1 VTNENP
7 ATIELG
13 DALVS
18 AEQSKSRRKRLIA
31 QTAAGAMLGAVVIT
45 GAFTVLPGLFS
56 QDETVS
62 AGSGGLAVVPAAA
75 PASSAPAAPV
85 AVPAD
90 DEHPNAGPGISDKQE
105 KALDKY
111 FASGYDLNE
120 GKKLAKLWKMED
132 KELIQVKAIAGQ
144 KLLDG
149 EKLPV
154 KPGSPPVEQSDA
166 ETKQVEKF
174 FAEGYDFDDAAKL
187 AKLWKKPTPYDA
199 KVEGG
204 KRLLAGETLPVKP

>member
-1 VTNENP
+1 MTNENP

-56 QDETVS
+56 QDEAVS

-75 PASSAPAAPV
+75 PASSAPAEPAPQR
-85 AVPAD
+85 
-90 DEHPNAGPGISDKQE
+90 PNQGPGISDKQE

-120 GKKLAKLWKMED
+120 GRKLAKLWKMED

-166 ETKQVEKF
+166 ESKQVAKF
-174 FAEGYDFDDAAKL
+174 FEEGYDYDDAAKL

-204 KRLLAGETLPVKP
+204 KRLLAGQTLPVKP